1 MDRYR
6 VSYTYTIRE
15 CRSEPVAGDVEI
27 EDGNVR
33 NFTLTGLEEDSDYT
47 IMLSAIRNDRHAL
60 SDEIHTQ
67 TRKAGECVCSFSAIT
82 SIVGIVYFS
91 SIWYS

>member
-33 NFTLTGLEEDSDYT
+33 NFTLTGLEEDSDYSIT
-47 IMLSAIRNDRHAL
+47 VSAIRNSRDAL
-60 SDEIHTQ
+60 SNVIHIQ
-67 TRKAGECVCSFSAIT
+67 TKKGGKYGCTIMW
-82 SIVGIVYFS
+82 GKP
-91 SIWYS
+91 